1 MAFFYDTK
9 DYCVYLCLMNQP
21 FPENGKR
28 YNSYNEYFKATFGQR
43 VQKVSIDAGFT
54 CPNRDGTLAKGG
66 CTYCNNDAFN
76 PSYCHPAKPVH
87 QQISEG
93 IEFHRIRYRRALRY
107 LAYLQTYSNTYAPA
121 EELERIYHEAL
132 SHPDVIGLIIGTR
145 PDCIDDE
152 KLDLIARLS
161 ERYYVMVEYG
171 IESVNDDTL
180 AGINRGHSYRQTKE
194 AIVQTAGKGIK
205 TGAHLIFGLPGESR
219 EEMMESV
226 NEISRLPLTTIKFHQ
241 LQIVKNTQM
250 AADYL
255 KDPAPFRLFTL
266 DEYIDFI
273 IRYIER
279 LNPAFIIERFTG
291 EVPPRFLVTPP
302 WGNLRSDQVTVMI
315 TGEMERRGTWQGKYF
330 VSSAS

>member
-1 MAFFYDTK
+1 MTEI
-9 DYCVYLCLMNQP
+9 N
-21 FPENGKR
+21 KR
-28 YNSYNEYFKATFGQR
+28 PYNSYNEYFKKTFGQR

-54 CPNRDGTLAKGG
+54 CPNRDGSLAKGG

-76 PSYCHPAKPVH
+76 PSYCNPVKPVH
-87 QQISEG
+87 QQINEG
-93 IEFHRIRYRRALRY
+93 IEFHKVRYRRALKY
-107 LAYLQTYSNTYAPA
+107 LAYLQTYSNTYAPLA
-121 EELERIYHEAL
+121 ELEKIYLDAV
-132 SHPDVIGLIIGTR
+132 SHPDIIGLIIGTR

-152 KLDLIARLS
+152 KLNLIAGLA
-161 ERYYVMVEYG
+161 EKYYVMVEYG
-171 IESVNDDTL
+171 IESVYDKTL
-180 AGINRGHSYRQTKE
+180 EKINRGHTYGQTKE
-194 AIVQTAGKGIK
+194 AIIKTAARGIK

-219 EEMMESV
+219 EEMLESV

-250 AADYL
+250 AAEYL
-255 KDPAPFRLFTL
+255 KDPSAFRLFTL
-266 DEYIDFI
+266 DKYIDFI

-315 TGEMERRGTWQGKYF
+315 TEEMAKRNTWQGKYF
-330 VSSAS
+330 I